1 MTITSPPDMNVTP
14 VTSAP
19 ARSRIQTR
27 KRLLDAAIRLFAERG
42 LHGVTSHEIA
52 RAAGVAAGTFYL
64 HFRDKTDV
72 YRHIVFHAIED
83 LAHQVQQAIGATTS
97 DVLVLRVRAEAI
109 VAFAENNR
117 DIVRIL
123 FSTDSEAASV
133 EADAL
138 TRLAAGLEARLRR
151 EQDDGQFPGDL
162 DPVVCARAHVGMTA
176 HLIDWWTQDPS
187 RASRDDIVE
196 TLTRLQFVRP
206 RGKERAGDN
215 GRGGNGHK

>member
-1 MTITSPPDMNVTP
+1 MTIASATDMSVTS

-27 KRLLDAAIRLFAERG
+27 TRLLEAATRLFAERG

-72 YRHIVFHAIED
+72 YRHIVFHAIEE
-83 LAHQVQQAIGATTS
+83 
-97 DVLVLRVRAEAI
+97 LVLRVQQAVGTTALNILGLRARAEAI
-109 VAFAENNR
+109 VAFAERNR
-117 DIVRIL
+117 DVIRIL

-138 TRLAAGLEARLRR
+138 TRLAA
-151 EQDDGQFPGDL
+151 
-162 DPVVCARAHVGMTA
+162 
-176 HLIDWWTQDPS
+176 
-187 RASRDDIVE
+187 
-196 TLTRLQFVRP
+196 
-206 RGKERAGDN
+206 
-215 GRGGNGHK
+215 